1 MMNPI
6 SQDGKTH
13 RHVQRI
19 MDAIEKIQYGS
30 VEITIHASEIVQI
43 ETKEKVRFE
52 NRPSSK

>member
-1 MMNPI
+1 MNPI
-6 SQDGKTH
+6 SQEGKTH
-13 RHVQRI
+13 QHIHRI
-19 MDAIEKIQYGS
+19 MEAIEKIRYGS

>member
-13 RHVQRI
+13 QHIQRI
-19 MDAIEKIQYGS
+19 IDAIEKIQYGS